1 MVKIISG
8 KEFEAVDSANVDN
21 NSIFLDSSDNI
32 LKMKNNS
39 GEVTKI

>member
-21 NSIFLDSSDNI
+21 NSIFLDSVDNI
-32 LKMKNNS
+32 LKLKDNTGN
-39 GEVTKI
+39 TIKI